1 MDITQFVVSSRD
13 KALLYGDYS
22 TYRTQLAHRL
32 LNIRKRLRVATRH
45 RGKYNHSANGI
56 KVEQVAED
64 VSYVRL
70 QLLTAERAFAQAM
83 AMKAAHA
90 SNKKGITGHTR
101 SHIVSRLDKAAKYAA
116 RLSDVL
122 QDGASGA
129 SDSDRLEARAYAALL
144 RGAAAFEKQAWELC
158 LANYAAVWAI
168 YSALSSAA
176 PTRADVFR
184 DLLTDTLEPSL
195 RYAAYQ
201 LKMPRSK
208 PIPII
213 AREALASAKDVAA
226 TPDPAVL
233 VSSVNKI
240 DPSILQPKT
249 AATADG
255 SESLESAAPGTVG
268 GVVASTRTLTWRS
281 REVKI
286 EDATIASAWAAL
298 DLAKARLE
306 AQLVAGG
313 ARMAPKDQAAAY
325 DDVLTVSQD
334 AVDATKA
341 AIDDLRN
348 EGIPQSDP
356 NMQLLYIART
366 AANYEMISDRI
377 GRNRVLTGPHDGAIV
392 QAGPIVAKAS
402 RNGGGKK
409 SKAHAQAQA
418 ARPEAPGRLLA
429 RLKEKVVLYD
439 GTLQSLETVKELPG
453 VAADVELSE
462 QLDATAKYFV
472 ALKALAVARSHALTG
487 NAANALAL
495 VKHAHDQVTEAD
507 PGLKGSDTSSSPK
520 RDSPLRNIHV
530 SAADVQFLQDLLQAE
545 LQRARALVD
554 IEKQQQQQQSAA
566 GGAKAG
572 ALALSETLGEYPQG
586 AVDLENIVTYPPRI
600 QAMPVKPIF
609 LDIAWN
615 YIDYP
620 SKTAAGA
627 AAAAG
632 GVAAAAKNAASSGQA
647 TAPAASPATSP
658 PATQEQPAKRGWF
671 GFKR

>member
-1 MDITQFVVSSRD
+1 MDITQFVVSSRE
-13 KALLYGDYS
+13 KALLYGNYS

-45 RGKYNHSANGI
+45 RGKYNHNANGI
-56 KVEQVAED
+56 KAEQAAEN
-64 VSYVRL
+64 VGYVHL

-90 SNKKGITGHTR
+90 ANKKGITGHTR
-101 SHIVSRLDKAAKYAA
+101 SHIVSRLDKAAKYAVH
-116 RLSDVL
+116 LSDVL
-122 QDGASGA
+122 EQETSGA
-129 SDSDRLEARAYAALL
+129 SEGDRLEARAYAALL

-168 YSALSSAA
+168 YSALSSSA

-208 PIPII
+208 PIPVI
-213 AREALASAKDVAA
+213 ASEALTLAKNIAA

-233 VSSVNKI
+233 VSSINKI
-240 DPSILQPKT
+240 DPSVLQPKT
-249 AATADG
+249 PATADG
-255 SESLESAAPGTVG
+255 IENLESAAPGTVG

-286 EDATIASAWAAL
+286 EDAAIASAWAAL

-306 AQLVAGG
+306 AQLIAGG
-313 ARMAPKDQAAAY
+313 TRMAPKDKAAAY

-341 AIDDLRN
+341 AIDDLRS
-348 EGIPQSDP
+348 EGVSQSDS

-377 GRNRVLTGPHDGAIV
+377 GRNRVLTGEHDGALA
-392 QAGPIVAKAS
+392 QAGPSVAKAS
-402 RNGGGKK
+402 RKGGKK
-409 SKAHAQAQA
+409 SSRQA
-418 ARPEAPGRLLA
+418 ARLETPGRLLA

-462 QLDATAKYFV
+462 QLDATANYFG
-472 ALKALAVARSHALTG
+472 ALKALAIARSHTLVG
-487 NAANALAL
+487 NATNALAL
-495 VKHAHDQVTEAD
+495 IKHAHDECMEA
-507 PGLKGSDTSSSPK
+507 SSSLK
-520 RDSPLRNIHV
+520 AARGDRSSQAEDSPLRTIHV
-530 SAADVQFLQDLLQAE
+530 SVADIDFLLDLLQAE

-554 IEKQQQQQQSAA
+554 IEKQQPLTAT
-566 GGAKAG
+566 AKAG
-572 ALALSETLGEYPQG
+572 ALTLSETLGEYPPG
-586 AVDLENIVTYPPRI
+586 AVDLDKIVTYPPQI
-600 QAMPVKPIF
+600 QAMPIKPIF

-620 SKTAAGA
+620 TKTR
-627 AAAAG
+627 
-632 GVAAAAKNAASSGQA
+632 GVAAVAKGAAGKGQ
-647 TAPAASPATSP
+647 TADPAASAAGKPSS
-658 PATQEQPAKRGWF
+658 QEQPQKRGWF
-671 GFKR
+671 GFSR

>member
-1 MDITQFVVSSRD
+1 MDITQFIVSSRD
-13 KALLYGDYS
+13 KALLYGNYS

-45 RGKYNHSANGI
+45 RGKYNHSANVI
-56 KVEQVAED
+56 KAEQVAEN
-64 VSYVRL
+64 VGYVHL

-90 SNKKGITGHTR
+90 ANKKGITGHAR
-101 SHIVSRLDKAAKYAA
+101 SHIVSRLDKAAKYAVH
-116 RLSDVL
+116 LSETL
-122 QDGASGA
+122 QEEVSGA
-129 SDSDRLEARAYAALL
+129 SEGDRLEARAYAALL

-168 YSALSSAA
+168 YSALSSSA

-213 AREALASAKDVAA
+213 AREALISAKNVAA
-226 TPDPAVL
+226 TPDSSII

-249 AATADG
+249 PATADI
-255 SESLESAAPGTVG
+255 SESLEFSAPGTVG

-286 EDATIASAWAAL
+286 EDAVIASAWAAL

-313 ARMAPKDQAAAY
+313 AHMAPKDKAAAY

-356 NMQLLYIART
+356 NMQMLYIART

-377 GRNRVLTGPHDGAIV
+377 GRNRVLTGAHDGALM
-392 QAGPIVAKAS
+392 QAGPSSTNAS
-402 RNGGGKK
+402 RKGGKK
-409 SKAHAQAQA
+409 SQRQA
-418 ARPEAPGRLLA
+418 ARLETPGRLLA

-462 QLDATAKYFV
+462 QLDTTAKYFA
-472 ALKALAVARSHALTG
+472 ALKALAIARSHKIVG
-487 NAANALAL
+487 NATNALAL
-495 VKHAHDQVTEAD
+495 IKYAYDQCMEAAPSLKAAHGISGGRE
-507 PGLKGSDTSSSPK
+507 S
-520 RDSPLRNIHV
+520 DSPLRTIHV
-530 SAADVQFLQDLLQAE
+530 SAADIEFLQDLLQAE

-554 IEKQQQQQQSAA
+554 IEKQQPLSATA
-566 GGAKAG
+566 TAG
-572 ALALSETLGEYPQG
+572 ALPLSETLGEYPPG
-586 AVDLENIVTYPPRI
+586 AVDLDNIVAYPPQL
-600 QAMPVKPIF
+600 QAIPVKPIF

-620 SKTAAGA
+620 SKTRGNAL
-627 AAAAG
+627 
-632 GVAAAAKNAASSGQA
+632 AAKSTAGKEQTTGQA
-647 TAPAASPATSP
+647 ANASTAPSA
-658 PATQEQPAKRGWF
+658 QEQPQKRGWF
-671 GFKR
+671 GFSR

>member
-1 MDITQFVVSSRD
+1 M
-13 KALLYGDYS
+13 
-22 TYRTQLAHRL
+22 H
-32 LNIRKRLRVATRH
+32 
-45 RGKYNHSANGI
+45 
-56 KVEQVAED
+56 
-64 VSYVRL
+64 L

-90 SNKKGITGHTR
+90 SGKKGITGHTR

-116 RLSDVL
+116 HLSDVL
-122 QDGASGA
+122 QDDASGA
-129 SDSDRLEARAYAALL
+129 SDGDRLEARAYAALL

-168 YSALSSAA
+168 YSALSAAA
-176 PTRADVFR
+176 PARADVFR
-184 DLLTDTLEPSL
+184 DLLADTLEPSL

-213 AREALASAKDVAA
+213 AREALASATNVAA
-226 TPDPAVL
+226 TPDTAVL

-249 AATADG
+249 AATGDDGVDG
-255 SESLESAAPGTVG
+255 SGSGSGSG
-268 GVVASTRTLTWRS
+268 SVVASTRTLTWRS

-298 DLAKARLE
+298 DLAKTRLE
-306 AQLVAGG
+306 AKLVAGG
-313 ARMAPKDQAAAY
+313 ARMTPKDKAAAY

-341 AIDDLRN
+341 AIDDLRS
-348 EGIPQSDP
+348 EGLPQSDP
-356 NMQLLYIART
+356 GMQLLYIART

-377 GRNRVLTGPHDGAIV
+377 GRNRVLTGPHDGA
-392 QAGPIVAKAS
+392 VAVVPA
-402 RNGGGKK
+402 GKK
-409 SKAHAQAQA
+409 SAQKSAQKSA
-418 ARPEAPGRLLA
+418 KNANEAPGRQLA

-439 GTLQSLETVKELPG
+439 GTLQSLDTVKELPG
-453 VAADVELSE
+453 VAADVTLSA

-472 ALKALAVARSHALTG
+472 ALKALAIARSHTLAG

-495 VKHAHDQVTEAD
+495 VKHAHEQAAEAA
-507 PGLKGSDTSSSPK
+507 PGLEKADSDGPASK
-520 RDSPLRNIHV
+520 DSPLRSIHV
-530 SAADVQFLQDLLQAE
+530 SAADVRFLQNLLQAE
-545 LQRARALVD
+545 LLRARALVD
-554 IEKQQQQQQSAA
+554 IEKQQQQQQQQQQQTTTTTAS
-566 GGAKAG
+566 KTG

-586 AVDLENIVTYPPRI
+586 AVDLDNIVAYPPQL

-620 SKTAAGA
+620 SKTAAGGAGGAVKSVASSSQKSA
-627 AAAAG
+627 AAPE
-632 GVAAAAKNAASSGQA
+632 AAASA
-647 TAPAASPATSP
+647 TPA
-658 PATQEQPAKRGWF
+658 ATQEQPAKRGWF

>member
-32 LNIRKRLRVATRH
+32 LNIRKKLRVATRH
-45 RGKYNHSANGI
+45 RGKYNHNANNI
-56 KVEQVAED
+56 TAEQVAAD
-64 VSYVRL
+64 VSYARL

-116 RLSDVL
+116 GLSDLL
-122 QDGASGA
+122 QDDASGA
-129 SDSDRLEARAYAALL
+129 SDVDRLEARAYAAML

-168 YSALSSAA
+168 YSALSSAS
-176 PTRADVFR
+176 PTRADIFR
-184 DLLTDTLEPSL
+184 DLLAETIEPSL

-208 PIPII
+208 PIPIV
-213 AREALASAKDVAA
+213 AREALLSATSVAA
-226 TPDPAVL
+226 TPDTSAL
-233 VSSVNKI
+233 VASVNQI
-240 DPSILQPKT
+240 DPAILQPKT

-255 SESLESAAPGTVG
+255 IESLEAAAPGTVG

-286 EDATIASAWAAL
+286 EDAAIASAWAAL

-313 ARMAPKDQAAAY
+313 ARMAPKDKAAAY

-356 NMQLLYIART
+356 SVQLLYIART

-377 GRNRVLTGPHDGAIV
+377 GRNRVLTGPHDGAVV
-392 QAGPIVAKAS
+392 QSAPVVTRKAK
-402 RNGGGKK
+402 GKP
-409 SKAHAQAQA
+409 AV

-429 RLKEKVVLYD
+429 RLKEKLVLYD

-453 VAADVELSE
+453 VAADVELAE

-472 ALKALAVARSHALTG
+472 ALKSLAVARSHALAG
-487 NAANALAL
+487 HAANALAL
-495 VKHAHDQVTEAD
+495 VKYAHDQAD
-507 PGLKGSDTSSSPK
+507 AAAPVLAKAATGGARKATGSGQTQ
-520 RDSPLRNIHV
+520 DSPLRSIHV
-530 SAADVQFLQDLLQAE
+530 SADDVAFLQALLQAE
-545 LQRARALVD
+545 LQRTRALVD
-554 IEKQQQQQQSAA
+554 IEKQQPAA
-566 GGAKAG
+566 GAAASKAG
-572 ALALSETLGEYPQG
+572 ALALSETLGEYPPG
-586 AVDLENIVTYPPRI
+586 AVDLDNIVSYPPRI
-600 QAMPVKPIF
+600 QAVPVKPIF

-620 SKTAAGA
+620 SKAGSGA
-627 AAAAG
+627 AAA
-632 GVAAAAKNAASSGQA
+632 VKSESSQQAAPTASG
-647 TAPAASPATSP
+647 APP
-658 PATQEQPAKRGWF
+658 PQQEQPQKRGWF

>member
-32 LNIRKRLRVATRH
+32 LNIRKKLRVATRH
-45 RGKYNHSANGI
+45 RGKYNHKANNI
-56 KVEQVAED
+56 KPEQVAQD
-64 VSYVRL
+64 VSYARL

-116 RLSDVL
+116 DMSDLL
-122 QDGASGA
+122 QEDASGA
-129 SDSDRLEARAYAALL
+129 SDVDRLEAQAYAAML

-168 YSALSSAA
+168 YSALSSASA
-176 PTRADVFR
+176 TRADIFR
-184 DLLTDTLEPSL
+184 DLLTETIEPSL

-213 AREALASAKDVAA
+213 AREALSSAKSVAA
-226 TPDPAVL
+226 TPDTGAL
-233 VSSVNKI
+233 VASVNKI

-313 ARMAPKDQAAAY
+313 ARLAPKDKAAAY

-377 GRNRVLTGPHDGAIV
+377 GRNRVLTGPHDGAVV
-392 QAGPIVAKAS
+392 QAGPVVTRKAK
-402 RNGGGKK
+402 GK
-409 SKAHAQAQA
+409 A
-418 ARPEAPGRLLA
+418 AVPRPEAPGRLLA
-429 RLKEKVVLYD
+429 RLKEKLVLYD

-472 ALKALAVARSHALTG
+472 ALKSLAIARSHTLAG

-495 VKHAHDQVTEAD
+495 VKLANDQATEAA
-507 PGLKGSDTSSSPK
+507 PGLTDADSESAQKK
-520 RDSPLRNIHV
+520 NSPLLSIHV
-530 SAADVQFLQDLLQAE
+530 SAADVSFLQNLLQAE

-554 IEKQQQQQQSAA
+554 IEKQQPSA
-566 GGAKAG
+566 GGAAKAG

-586 AVDLENIVTYPPRI
+586 RAVDLENIVTYPPRI

-620 SKTAAGA
+620 SKAGGIAGVASAVGA
-627 AAAAG
+627 AVSVAKSELSQQAAPET
-632 GVAAAAKNAASSGQA
+632 SS
-647 TAPAASPATSP
+647 TP
-658 PATQEQPAKRGWF
+658 PPQQEQPAKRGWF

>member
-45 RGKYNHSANGI
+45 RGKYNHNANGI
-56 KVEQVAED
+56 KAEQVAED

-116 RLSDVL
+116 HLSDVL
-122 QDGASGA
+122 QDEASGA
-129 SDSDRLEARAYAALL
+129 SDGDRLEARAYAALL

-168 YSALSSAA
+168 YSALSSAT
-176 PTRADVFR
+176 PTRADIFR

-213 AREALASAKDVAA
+213 AREALASAKNNVAA

-313 ARMAPKDQAAAY
+313 ARMAPKDKAAAY

-377 GRNRVLTGPHDGAIV
+377 GRNRVLTGPHDGAVV
-392 QAGPIVAKAS
+392 QAGPSVTKAS
-402 RNGGGKK
+402 RNGGKK
-409 SKAHAQAQA
+409 SKAQAA

-472 ALKALAVARSHALTG
+472 ALKALAIARSHSLTG

-495 VKHAHDQVTEAD
+495 VKHAHEQVTEAA
-507 PGLKGSDTSSSPK
+507 PGLRATDTGDQK
-520 RDSPLRNIHV
+520 KDSPLRNISV
-530 SAADVQFLQDLLQAE
+530 SSADVQFLQDLLQAE

-554 IEKQQQQQQSAA
+554 IEKQQPLSGAA
-566 GGAKAG
+566 AKAG
-572 ALALSETLGEYPQG
+572 ALALSETLGEYPQGG

-600 QAMPVKPIF
+600 QAMPIKPIF

-620 SKTAAGA
+620 SKTAGGA
-627 AAAAG
+627 AAP
-632 GVAAAAKNAASSGQA
+632 AAAKAVSSSGGQTA
-647 TAPAASPATSP
+647 APAASPATPP
-658 PATQEQPAKRGWF
+658 PAQEQPAKRGWF

>member
-1 MDITQFVVSSRD
+1 MEFTQFVVSSRD

-22 TYRTQLAHRL
+22 TYRTQLGHRL
-32 LNIRKRLRVATRH
+32 LNCRKKLSVSTRH
-45 RGKYNHSANGI
+45 RGKYNHNSNNI
-56 KVEQVAED
+56 KAEQIAED
-64 VSYVRL
+64 INYAWL
-70 QLLTAERAFAQAM
+70 QVLTAERAFAQAM

-101 SHIVSRLDKAAKYAA
+101 SHIVSRLDKAAKYAES
-116 RLSDVL
+116 LSDEL
-122 QDGASGA
+122 QESTSSATDV
-129 SDSDRLEARAYAALL
+129 DRLEAQAYAALL
-144 RGAAAFEKQAWELC
+144 RGAFAFEKQAWELC
-158 LANYAAVWAI
+158 LANYSAVWAI
-168 YSALSSAA
+168 YSALSS
-176 PTRADVFR
+176 TSSSRADVFR

-213 AREALASAKDVAA
+213 ARESLSSAHHVAA
-226 TPDPAVL
+226 TPDTSAL
-233 VSSVNKI
+233 IEAINAI
-240 DPSILQPKT
+240 DPTVLQPKT

-255 SESLESAAPGTVG
+255 SESLEA
-268 GVVASTRTLTWRS
+268 VVASTRTLTWRS

-306 AQLVAGG
+306 ARLTASGG
-313 ARMAPKDQAAAY
+313 ARLVADKEKAAAY

-356 NMQLLYIART
+356 SVQVLYIART

-377 GRNRVLTGPHDGAIV
+377 GRNRVLTGAHDGALAHLDAPRKFKT
-392 QAGPIVAKAS
+392 Q
-402 RNGGGKK
+402 K
-409 SKAHAQAQA
+409 SKGSKPQT
-418 ARPEAPGRLLA
+418 ETPGRFLA

-439 GTLQSLETVKELPG
+439 GTLQSLDTIKELPG
-453 VAADVELSE
+453 VAADAELAE
-462 QLDATAKYFV
+462 QIDATAQYFT
-472 ALKALAVARSHALTG
+472 ALKSLAIARSHTVVG

-495 VKHAHDQVTEAD
+495 VKFGYEQSSAAAPVLTKVAATRPE
-507 PGLKGSDTSSSPK
+507 KTSS
-520 RDSPLRNIHV
+520 LQNIDV
-530 SAADVQFLQDLLQAE
+530 SASDAQFLVDLLQAE

-554 IEKQQQQQQSAA
+554 IEKHTPQPSES
-566 GGAKAG
+566 AKAS
-572 ALALSETLGEYPQG
+572 ALALSETLGDYPVT
-586 AVDLENIVTYPPRI
+586 AVDLDKVVTYPPRI
-600 QAMPVKPIF
+600 EAIPIKPIF

-620 SKTAAGA
+620 SKAGA
-627 AAAAG
+627 AAGAGAAAQPAAG
-632 GVAAAAKNAASSGQA
+632 QAAEAADSA
-647 TAPAASPATSP
+647 
-658 PATQEQPAKRGWF
+658 EQPQKRGWF

>member
-45 RGKYNHSANGI
+45 RGKYNHNANSI
-56 KVEQVAED
+56 KAEQVAED
-64 VSYVRL
+64 VNYVRL

-101 SHIVSRLDKAAKYAA
+101 SHIVSRLEKAAKYAEE
-116 RLSDVL
+116 LSNVL
-122 QDGASGA
+122 QESASGA
-129 SDSDRLEARAYAALL
+129 SDVDRLEARAYAALL

-158 LANYAAVWAI
+158 LANYAAVWSI
-168 YSALSSAA
+168 YSALSSASA
-176 PTRADVFR
+176 TRADIFR

-213 AREALASAKDVAA
+213 AREALASAKNVAA
-226 TPDPAVL
+226 TPDPSVV

-240 DPSILQPKT
+240 DPTILQPKT

-255 SESLESAAPGTVG
+255 SESLETAAPGTVG

-306 AQLVAGG
+306 TQLAAGG
-313 ARMAPKDQAAAY
+313 ARMAPKDKAAAY
-325 DDVLTVSQD
+325 DDILTVSQD

-392 QAGPIVAKAS
+392 QSGPSVTKAS
-402 RNGGGKK
+402 RNGGK
-409 SKAHAQAQA
+409 SEAQAP
-418 ARPEAPGRLLA
+418 RPEAPGRLLA

-462 QLDATAKYFV
+462 KLEATSKYFV
-472 ALKALAVARSHALTG
+472 ALKALAIARSHTIVG

-495 VKHAHDQVTEAD
+495 VKHAHDQVTEAA
-507 PGLKGSDTSSSPK
+507 PGLEAADKSSSQK
-520 RDSPLRNIHV
+520 KDSPLQSIHV
-530 SAADVQFLQDLLQAE
+530 LFADVQFLQDLLQAE

-554 IEKQQQQQQSAA
+554 IEKQQSSTA
-566 GGAKAG
+566 GAKSG

-586 AVDLENIVTYPPRI
+586 AVDLENIVSYPPRI

-620 SKTAAGA
+620 SKTAIGGPA
-627 AAAAG
+627 AAPKS
-632 GVAAAAKNAASSGQA
+632 VASGQQA
-647 TAPAASPATSP
+647 EPAASAATPP
-658 PATQEQPAKRGWF
+658 PAQEQPQKRGWF

>member
-1 MDITQFVVSSRD
+1 
-13 KALLYGDYS
+13 
-22 TYRTQLAHRL
+22 
-32 LNIRKRLRVATRH
+32 
-45 RGKYNHSANGI
+45 
-56 KVEQVAED
+56 
-64 VSYVRL
+64 
-70 QLLTAERAFAQAM
+70 M

-90 SNKKGITGHTR
+90 SNKKSITGHTR

-116 RLSDVL
+116 DLSDLL
-122 QDGASGA
+122 QEDASGA
-129 SDSDRLEARAYAALL
+129 SDVDRLEARAYAAML

-168 YSALSSAA
+168 YSALSSASA
-176 PTRADVFR
+176 TRADIFR
-184 DLLTDTLEPSL
+184 DLLTETIEPSL

-213 AREALASAKDVAA
+213 AREALASAKSVAA
-226 TPDPAVL
+226 TPDTDAL
-233 VSSVNKI
+233 VASVNKI
-240 DPSILQPKT
+240 DPTILQPKT

-255 SESLESAAPGTVG
+255 SESLETAAPGTVG

-313 ARMAPKDQAAAY
+313 ARMAPKDKAAAY

-377 GRNRVLTGPHDGAIV
+377 GRNRVLTGPHDGAII
-392 QAGPIVAKAS
+392 QSGPAVT
-402 RNGGGKK
+402 RK
-409 SKAHAQAQA
+409 SKGKA
-418 ARPEAPGRLLA
+418 AVPRPEAPGRLLA
-429 RLKEKVVLYD
+429 RLKEKLVLYD

-472 ALKALAVARSHALTG
+472 ALKSLAIARSHTLAG

-495 VKHAHDQVTEAD
+495 VKFAHDQVAEAAS
-507 PGLKGSDTSSSPK
+507 GLTKADSESSLTK
-520 RDSPLRNIHV
+520 DSPLRSIHV
-530 SAADVQFLQDLLQAE
+530 SADDVSFLQNLLQAE

-554 IEKQQQQQQSAA
+554 IEKQQPSAGA
-566 GGAKAG
+566 AAKAG

-586 AVDLENIVTYPPRI
+586 GAVDLENIVAYPPRI
-600 QAMPVKPIF
+600 QAVPVKPIF

-620 SKTAAGA
+620 SKPSGIAGVASAVGA
-627 AAAAG
+627 AVSVAKSEISQQAAP
-632 GVAAAAKNAASSGQA
+632 ASSS
-647 TAPAASPATSP
+647 TP
-658 PATQEQPAKRGWF
+658 PPEQEQPAKRGWF

>member
-1 MDITQFVVSSRD
+1 
-13 KALLYGDYS
+13 
-22 TYRTQLAHRL
+22 
-32 LNIRKRLRVATRH
+32 
-45 RGKYNHSANGI
+45 
-56 KVEQVAED
+56 
-64 VSYVRL
+64 
-70 QLLTAERAFAQAM
+70 M

-101 SHIVSRLDKAAKYAA
+101 SHIVSRLDKAAKYAVD
-116 RLSDVL
+116 LSDLV
-122 QDGASGA
+122 QEDASGA
-129 SDSDRLEARAYAALL
+129 SDVDRLEARAYAAML

-158 LANYAAVWAI
+158 LGNYAAVWAI
-168 YSALSSAA
+168 YSALSSASA
-176 PTRADVFR
+176 TRADIFR
-184 DLLTDTLEPSL
+184 DLLTDTIEPSL

-213 AREALASAKDVAA
+213 AREALSSAKRVAA
-226 TPDPAVL
+226 TPDTAAL
-233 VSSVNKI
+233 VASVNKI
-240 DPSILQPKT
+240 DPTILQPKT

-313 ARMAPKDQAAAY
+313 ARMAPKDKAAAY

-377 GRNRVLTGPHDGAIV
+377 GRNRVLTGLHDGAV
-392 QAGPIVAKAS
+392 AQSGPAVTRKYKGKA
-402 RNGGGKK
+402 
-409 SKAHAQAQA
+409 AVP
-418 ARPEAPGRLLA
+418 RPEAPGRLLA
-429 RLKEKVVLYD
+429 RLKEKLVLYD

-472 ALKALAVARSHALTG
+472 AIKSLAIARSHTLVG

-495 VKHAHDQVTEAD
+495 VKHAHNQVTEAA
-507 PGLKGSDTSSSPK
+507 PGLTKADAASDSDSGSGRK
-520 RDSPLRNIHV
+520 KEDSPLRSIHV
-530 SAADVQFLQDLLQAE
+530 SAEDVSFLQNLLQAE

-554 IEKQQQQQQSAA
+554 IEKQQPSTAA
-566 GGAKAG
+566 AKAG

-600 QAMPVKPIF
+600 QAVPVKPIF

-620 SKTAAGA
+620 SKS
-627 AAAAG
+627 AG
-632 GVAAAAKNAASSGQA
+632 GGGAVAAAKSESSQQAAPAASSG
-647 TAPAASPATSP
+647 TP
-658 PATQEQPAKRGWF
+658 PPQQEQSQKRGWF